1 MKGSGIYWIC
11 ITIISAGLGTAFSQ
25 KGHGQ
30 DSWRTIQIEADEYR
44 FVPNEIILEEGQPV
58 KIEIRNNGNE
68 EHEFRSRFMTGPL
81 IEVEGTEI
89 SVKGTA
95 IHSIIVQSGATGT
108 VKWLSPSAGTYHFE
122 CRIPSHHGMDGVI
135 TVEAKK

>member
-1 MKGSGIYWIC
+1 MTLVKWYP
-11 ITIISAGLGTAFSQ
+11 ITALIMVIGLSMADD
-25 KGHGQ
+25 GHGQ
-30 DSWRTIQIEADEYR
+30 DSWRNIQMEADEYR

-81 IEVEGTEI
+81 IEVEGPGL

-122 CRIPSHHGMDGVI
+122 CRIPSHHGMDGII